1 LGENPNL
8 GFDCWRELGF
18 NGHFGVR
25 KGRKGRKEGK
35 IKERFT

>member
-1 LGENPNL
+1 LIVGESWGLMDILGL
-8 GFDCWRELGF
+8 GREGKE
-18 NGHFGVR
+18 GR